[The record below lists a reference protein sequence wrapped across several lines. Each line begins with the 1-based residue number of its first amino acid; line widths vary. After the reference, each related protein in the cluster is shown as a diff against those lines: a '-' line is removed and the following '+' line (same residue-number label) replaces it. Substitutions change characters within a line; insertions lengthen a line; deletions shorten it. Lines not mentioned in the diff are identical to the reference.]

1 MPSLDIPTAQTS
13 LNNHLPPLAPRAR
26 LLPRCQAFSSPFIP
40 AVDDARLLSVWQSFL
55 PLPPLRVHHAYQ
67 PHKFLIKAVAATLE
81 PKGLVSREPG
91 DGDRAQCDT
100 HLDFTSGLSTS
111 FDDSETA
118 DLDER
123 ERLRRMRISK
133 ANKGNVPWNKGRK
146 HSPET
151 LQRIRERTKIA
162 MQNPK
167 IKMKL
172 ASLGHAQSKETRL
185 KIGQGVR
192 MGWEKRRD
200 KLMVQETCYFEW
212 QNLIASSSR
221 IGCVDEEELE
231 WNSYSI
237 LSKQLETE
245 WVESIEKRRATPR
258 TKGNKRAPKSLE
270 QRRKIAEAIAAKW
283 ADPAYR
289 DRVRSGLAKYHGV
302 AEGTVRKPRRKP
314 VGSRPSTK
322 RDSSKKKASETSSSC
337 GSDATSSTQVMK
349 QRNSTT
355 PSYKDPLARSKLKMI
370 MNIRAQR
377 AAVETKKTEAIER
390 AWLLIAQ
397 AEKAAKV
404 LEVAAAESPIAR
416 ASLVESRKL
425 IAEAIQSIECVD
437 RGDVDLA
444 TTELSDEGKEVD
456 DAGGLPGS
464 TRPVFVNGGT
474 KTASATCAEDG
485 ELINSSRL
493 EFHGK
498 YCSPHQVF
506 DLASLVET
514 PEDHCQREVNGNL
527 KSATSV
533 RPNGSKVELHE
544 SEEKPLDLV
553 AGVTA
558 KRWVR
563 GRLVEMV
570 PGGRM

>member
-1 MPSLDIPTAQTS
+1 WADIPTAQTS

-55 PLPPLRVHHAYQ
+55 PLPPLR
-67 PHKFLIKAVAATLE
+67 KFLIKAVAATLE

-425 IAEAIQSIECVD
+425 IAEAIQSIDCVD

-444 TTELSDEGKEVD
+444 TPELSDEGKEVD

-485 ELINSSRL
+485 ESINLSRL
-493 EFHGK
+493 EFHE
-498 YCSPHQVF
+498 VF

-514 PEDHCQREVNGNL
+514 PEDHCQGEVNGNL